1 MLQGMMP
8 VLLSPMH
15 EGGSPDHDG
24 YVKLLDYLYETPLP
38 GLWALGSAGEAFNM
52 SYEHRVEVAKVVAE
66 HMAGRTCLLMGAGS
80 MVLPNIYRFFEET
93 AHLPITGY
101 HVMPIDR
108 KLNTQEV
115 IDYYT
120 DLAERSPRPLWLYSN
135 PMRMMQFTFEAIKE
149 LSAHPNIAGMKV
161 GGYDMAL
168 ASKLATIS
176 TEDFQVLGAGGGN
189 LLGYLAYGIECVTM
203 STGSC
208 FPKGYTAAID
218 LWLQGK
224 IKEAQAQAFRM
235 NKLVGSLGPWKNTED
250 PAELKVVLELF
261 GICQRWTYPPF
272 KPCTDGEAARI
283 QSALVEHGYL

>member
-1 MLQGMMP
+1 MLKGMMP

-15 EGGSPDHDG
+15 EDGSPDHDG

-52 SYEHRVEVAKVVAE
+52 SYEHRVEAATVVAE
-66 HMAGRTCLLMGAGS
+66 HMAGQTCLLMGAGS
-80 MVLPNIYRFFEET
+80 
-93 AHLPITGY
+93 
-101 HVMPIDR
+101 IDR
-108 KLNTQEV
+108 KLNTEAI

-135 PMRMMQFTFEAIKE
+135 PARMLQFPFEAVKE
-149 LSAHPNIAGMKV
+149 ISQHPNIAGMKV
-161 GGYDMAL
+161 GGYDMAI
-168 ASKLATIS
+168 ASKLATLHS
-176 TEDFQVLGAGGGN
+176 EQFEVLGAGGSN

-208 FPKGYTAAID
+208 FPKGYTAVID

-224 IKEAQAQAFRM
+224 IKEAQVQAFRM
-235 NKLVGSLGPWKNTED
+235 NRLIGALGPWKNTED
-250 PAELKVVLELF
+250 SAELKVVLELF

-272 KPCTDGEAARI
+272 KPCTDEEAARI
-283 QSALVEHGYL
+283 KKVLIENGYL